1 MSEHK
6 SVASSASSIKDN
18 DENEHNHLLHE
29 IKENE
34 QKMTNSLREQ
44 LEKVRKDKAV
54 LEADLKSRT
63 KAYEAT
69 LGQLQTMST
78 NKQSDHLEELMAIE
92 NLGELR
98 DQVKQL
104 HEKCVEQQIHIKKLE
119 FELEMEQGH
128 VKILKHDN
136 KLLRQM
142 TVDMNAMAEQE
153 EEFISNRLLK
163 RITGLKKEKGELLL
177 QVEQEEEYM
186 TNMLQKKL
194 NQLQRE
200 KIDMENSLEQE
211 QEYIVNKLQKQLE
224 SMKIQQQSQTTSP
237 MMSMVHDSTNTLSPG
252 PVSPVIP
259 KKWNSSSGSVNE
271 APPGTAEMLLSE
283 IAVLKNRT
291 TEMEKEFLLK
301 MQQCNKYKSELIQ
314 FRKQAGLSTDDIPL
328 DEGIPSVF
336 RTVPPSPGRGGR
348 IRRSTSTSSQ
358 RSLASDKNNLSSIP
372 PLQLDSNEH
381 YPSQTA
387 SDNRSRS
394 NSSASNSV
402 PPKSSRRVSGTLLSL
417 ASAGHSSTSSSNNN
431 NL

>member
-1 MSEHK
+1 MQIE
-6 SVASSASSIKDN
+6 
-18 DENEHNHLLHE
+18 
-29 IKENE
+29 
-34 QKMTNSLREQ
+34 
-44 LEKVRKDKAV
+44 VRKDKAV

-69 LGQLQTMST
+69 LEQLQTISRDE
-78 NKQSDHLEELMAIE
+78 QSGSLEELLAIE
-92 NLGELR
+92 SLSKLR
-98 DQVKQL
+98 DQVKRL
-104 HEKCVEQQIHIKKLE
+104 HEKCAQQQIHIKKLE

-237 MMSMVHDSTNTLSPG
+237 MMSIIHDSTNALSPG
-252 PVSPVIP
+252 PVSPVAP
-259 KKWNSSSGSVNE
+259 KKWNSSSGSINE
-271 APPGTAEMLLSE
+271 AQSGTAEMLLSE

-291 TEMEKEFLLK
+291 TEMEKE
-301 MQQCNKYKSELIQ
+301 CNSPEN
-314 FRKQAGLSTDDIPL
+314 A
-328 DEGIPSVF
+328 
-336 RTVPPSPGRGGR
+336 TV
-348 IRRSTSTSSQ
+348 
-358 RSLASDKNNLSSIP
+358 
-372 PLQLDSNEH
+372 
-381 YPSQTA
+381 
-387 SDNRSRS
+387 
-394 NSSASNSV
+394 
-402 PPKSSRRVSGTLLSL
+402 
-417 ASAGHSSTSSSNNN
+417 
-431 NL
+431 

>member
-6 SVASSASSIKDN
+6 SIASSASSIKDN
-18 DENEHNHLLHE
+18 DENEQNHLLHE

-78 NKQSDHLEELMAIE
+78 NEQSDRLEALMAIE
-92 NLGELR
+92 NLSELR

-224 SMKIQQQSQTTSP
+224 SMKMQQQQQQSQTTSP
-237 MMSMVHDSTNTLSPG
+237 MMSMVHDGANTLSPG

-259 KKWNSSSGSVNE
+259 KKWNSSSGSVND
-271 APPGTAEMLLSE
+271 APSGTAEMLLSE

-358 RSLASDKNNLSSIP
+358 RSLASDKNNLGHIP
-372 PLQLDSNEH
+372 PLQLDSND
-381 YPSQTA
+381 SQTT

-402 PPKSSRRVSGTLLSL
+402 PPKASRRVSGTLLSL
-417 ASAGHSSTSSSNNN
+417 ASAGHTSTSSSNNT
-431 NL
+431 L

>member
-1 MSEHK
+1 
-6 SVASSASSIKDN
+6 
-18 DENEHNHLLHE
+18 
-29 IKENE
+29 
-34 QKMTNSLREQ
+34 
-44 LEKVRKDKAV
+44 
-54 LEADLKSRT
+54 
-63 KAYEAT
+63 
-69 LGQLQTMST
+69 
-78 NKQSDHLEELMAIE
+78 
-92 NLGELR
+92 
-98 DQVKQL
+98 
-104 HEKCVEQQIHIKKLE
+104 
-119 FELEMEQGH
+119 
-128 VKILKHDN
+128 
-136 KLLRQM
+136 
-142 TVDMNAMAEQE
+142 MAEQE

-224 SMKIQQQSQTTSP
+224 SMKMQQQQQQSQSSSP
-237 MMSMVHDSTNTLSPG
+237 MMSMAHDSASSLSPG
-252 PVSPVIP
+252 PVSPIIP

-271 APPGTAEMLLSE
+271 APSGTAEMLLSE

-291 TEMEKEFLLK
+291 TEMEKECKFLLK

-314 FRKQAGLSTDDIPL
+314 FRKLAGLSTDDIPL

-348 IRRSTSTSSQ
+348 VRRSTSTSSQ
-358 RSLASDKNNLSSIP
+358 RSLASDKNNLGHIP
-372 PLQLDSNEH
+372 PLQLDSSD
-381 YPSQTA
+381 SQTT

-402 PPKSSRRVSGTLLSL
+402 PPKASRRVSGTLLSL
-417 ASAGHSSTSSSNNN
+417 ASTGHTSSSSNNN
-431 NL
+431 SL

>member
-92 NLGELR
+92 NLSELR

-237 MMSMVHDSTNTLSPG
+237 MMSMVHDSANTLSPG

-271 APPGTAEMLLSE
+271 APSGTAEMLLSE

-358 RSLASDKNNLSSIP
+358 RSLASDKNNLSNIP

-381 YPSQTA
+381 NLSQTA
-387 SDNRSRS
+387 SDNRSS
-394 NSSASNSV
+394 MKHCDTTV
-402 PPKSSRRVSGTLLSL
+402 
-417 ASAGHSSTSSSNNN
+417 
-431 NL
+431 